1 MTDGNFNIGVLL
13 RTYFIKNN
21 VYRIGLAKK
30 MGIKVQ
36 QIFYAIRTKS
46 MDVNRLVAFSHGLQ
60 HNFLMDIAAQLPD
73 NYTTDA
79 KLFTK
84 KEEEIAVLKENTKV
98 LEDKIKALEAEN
110 ALLLKVLKV
119 DKA

>member
-1 MTDGNFNIGVLL
+1 MTDSNFNIGLML
-13 RTYFIKNN
+13 RTHLIKNN

-36 QIFYAIRTKS
+36 QIFYAIKTKS

-60 HNFLMDIAAQLPD
+60 HNFLMDIAAQLPET
-73 NYTTDA
+73 YTTNATHFA
-79 KLFTK
+79 KRDN
-84 KEEEIAVLKENTKV
+84 EITVLKENTKV
-98 LEDKIKALEAEN
+98 LEEKIKALEAEN

-119 DKA
+119 NN

>member
-1 MTDGNFNIGVLL
+1 MF
-13 RTYFIKNN
+13 
-21 VYRIGLAKK
+21 RIGLAKK

-36 QIFYAIRTKS
+36 QVFYAIRTKS

-60 HNFLMDIAAQLPD
+60 HNFLMDIAAQLPAT
-73 NYTTDA
+73 YTTNA
-79 KLFTK
+79 QLFTIK
-84 KEEEIAVLKENTKV
+84 DEEIALLKENTKV
-98 LEDKIKALEAEN
+98 LEDKIKVLEAEN